1 LLDEEWVS
9 LMGVLKAEPAKVQ
22 DWATR
27 SVGAYWRA
35 YDVQLAIY
43 ALLLAGLGLA
53 MSYSSTVVTGVSPL
67 DPSSNFLRGLVWSVV
82 AVFVFVVATFFDYK
96 WLKTFVWPI
105 YFVNLGL
112 LALSLV
118 IGTGVG
124 GSARWIAIGPLQFQF
139 SELAKILMIV
149 VVASYLA
156 ERHDRL
162 GSIRV
167 ILGACVLM
175 VPTWILVML
184 QPDLGTSLVLAGILA
199 GMLFMSGA
207 SMKWLTIMAGLVIA
221 LIPIAWTYIL
231 RDYQKQRLTSFLNPA
246 GDPQGS
252 GYQLLQSQIAVGSG
266 GVFGKGLT
274 NGTQDTLAFLPVGD
288 TDFAFARLAE
298 ELGFVGA
305 VLVFVLFAVLIW
317 RVLMAGYRSQDRFGT
332 IFAAGIGSMLLFQ
345 LVVNVGMVI
354 GLLPITGIPLPFI
367 TRGGA
372 SLISLAIGLGI
383 LQSINIRQSKA
394 DW

>member
-1 LLDEEWVS
+1 
-9 LMGVLKAEPAKVQ
+9 MGVLKAEPAKVQ

-53 MSYSSTVVTGVSPL
+53 MSYSSTVVTGVNPL
-67 DPSSNFLRGLVWSVV
+67 DPSSNFLRGLMWSGI
-82 AVFVFVVATFFDYK
+82 AVLVFITATFFDYK
-96 WLKTFVWPI
+96 WLKTFAWPI

-118 IGTGVG
+118 VGSGVG
-124 GSARWIAIGPLQFQF
+124 GAARWIAVGPLQFQF

-149 VVASYLA
+149 VLANYLA
-156 ERHDRL
+156 VRHDRL

-167 ILGACVLM
+167 ILGACILM
-175 VPTWILVML
+175 VPTWVLVML

-207 SMKWLTIMAGLVIA
+207 SMKWLTALAGIVIA
-221 LIPIAWTYIL
+221 MIPFAWTYLL
-231 RDYQKQRLTSFLNPA
+231 RDYQKQRLLSFLNPA
-246 GDPQGS
+246 SDPQGS

-266 GVFGKGLT
+266 GLFGKGLT
-274 NGTQDTLAFLPVGD
+274 NGTQDALAFLPVGD

-298 ELGFVGA
+298 ELGFIGA
-305 VLVFVLFAVLIW
+305 LLVFVLFVVLLW

-332 IFAAGIGSMLLFQ
+332 IFAAGIGSMILFQ
-345 LVVNVGMVI
+345 VVVNVGMVI
-354 GLLPITGIPLPFI
+354 GLMPVTGIPLPFI

-383 LQSINIRQSKA
+383 LQSINIRQAKA
-394 DW
+394 EW

>member
-1 LLDEEWVS
+1 
-9 LMGVLKAEPAKVQ
+9 MGVLKAEPAKVR

-53 MSYSSTVVTGVSPL
+53 MSYSSTVVTGVNPL
-67 DPSSNFLRGLVWSVV
+67 DPSSNFLRGLMWSGI
-82 AVFVFVVATFFDYK
+82 AVIVFFCATIFDYK
-96 WLKTFVWPI
+96 WFKTFAWPI

-112 LALSLV
+112 LGLSLV
-118 IGTGVG
+118 IGTGIG
-124 GSARWIAIGPLQFQF
+124 GAARWIAIGPLQFQF

-149 VVASYLA
+149 VLANYLA
-156 ERHDRL
+156 VRHDRL
-162 GSIRV
+162 GSLRV

-175 VPTWILVML
+175 VPTWVLVML

-199 GMLFMSGA
+199 GMLFLSGA
-207 SMKWLTIMAGLVIA
+207 SMKWLGALTGLVIA

-231 RDYQKQRLTSFLNPA
+231 RDYQKQRLSSFLNPSS
-246 GDPQGS
+246 DPQGS

-266 GVFGKGLT
+266 GWFGKGLT

-298 ELGFVGA
+298 ELGFIGA
-305 VLVFVLFAVLIW
+305 LLVFVLFVVLLW
-317 RVLMAGYRSQDRFGT
+317 RVLMAGYRSEDRFGT
-332 IFAAGIGSMLLFQ
+332 FFAAGIGSMIVFQ
-345 LVVNVGMVI
+345 VVVNVGMVI
-354 GLLPITGIPLPFI
+354 GLMPITGIPLPFI

-372 SLISLAIGLGI
+372 SLISIAIGLGI
-383 LQSINIRQSKA
+383 LQSINIRQSRA
-394 DW
+394 EW